1 MYRFENQRSD
11 AYIKLGDSGCSAADM
26 IFYFIK
32 RMEAYNLQDTN
43 DIYKMDNGKEY
54 EVIIQRRTK

>member
-1 MYRFENQRSD
+1 MYKFENQRSD
-11 AYIKLGDSGCSAADM
+11 VYIKLGDSNCSVTDM

-54 EVIIQRRTK
+54 EVIIRRRAK